1 VETIHHQLYPDIT
14 EEVVKMFN
22 IQEEELKKM
31 IAEITEVPVEKL
43 TPDADFFNDLGI
55 DSLKAIEIVAA
66 FEKKYRVIIP
76 ENDIPNIRNLKQV
89 LKYTEKLK

>member
-1 VETIHHQLYPDIT
+1 MKNNYE
-14 EEVVKMFN
+14 EEVKALVS
-22 IQEEELKKM
+22 
-31 IAEITEVPVEKL
+31 EIIEIPVEKL
-43 TPDADFFNDLGI
+43 MPDADFFKDLGV

-76 ENDIPNIRNLKQV
+76 ESDIPNIRNLRQV